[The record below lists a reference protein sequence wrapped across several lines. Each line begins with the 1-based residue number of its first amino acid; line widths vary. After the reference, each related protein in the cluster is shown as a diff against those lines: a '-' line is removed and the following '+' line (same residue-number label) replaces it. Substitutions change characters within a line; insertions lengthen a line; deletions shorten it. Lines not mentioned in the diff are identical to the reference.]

1 MQARKA
7 GNAQGVDVAH
17 YQGNIDFKKVAAD
30 GITFVIAKATQNG
43 MDKKFLQNIAGA
55 RAAGLLTGAYH
66 YLDEKVTTVAL
77 AKEAAAKFAAAI
89 RQAGGVDLPPVLDY
103 ESKAPGVGTAQATLI
118 ARAFLEEIERLTG
131 QRGMLYTYPAFIHNF
146 RGLEKWP
153 LWIARYSASKVPVNA
168 SGWTQ
173 WEIWQYHGGVAGEG
187 GTLPNGKQRVAGIN
201 SPVDLNEWN
210 GTPAQMRAKYGPKAA
225 QPKPP
230 TVTPAPAAPVAEIP
244 DEVDIL
250 HNDVEIKSPD
260 AAGLDFGGV
269 AYAQLVHMA
278 SIFGVSHKWDNGE
291 KKAYF
296 NGREIASAKPYGGR
310 VYIPVRAI
318 AEAYGAEVK
327 WDGKGPSVDIRGG
340 VKRNA

>member
-1 MQARKA
+1 MMQARKA
-7 GNAQGVDVAH
+7 GNAQGVDIAH
-17 YQGNIDFKKVAAD
+17 YQGDIDFKKVAAD

-43 MDKKFLQNIAGA
+43 MDKKFLQNIRGA

-66 YLDEKVTTVAL
+66 FLDNSVMTVAG

-89 RQAGGVDLPPVLDY
+89 TKAGGVDLPPVLDY
-103 ESKAPGVGTAQATLI
+103 ESKAPGLSAASATLI

-131 QRGMLYTYPAFIHNF
+131 QRGMLYTYPAFIGNF
-146 RGLEKWP
+146 SGLQAWP
-153 LWIARYSASKVPVNA
+153 LWIARYSASKVPVSDA
-168 SGWTQ
+168 GWTS

-210 GTPAQMRAKYGPKAA
+210 GTPAQMRAKYGPAVA
-225 QPKPP
+225 QPQPP
-230 TVTPAPAAPVAEIP
+230 AATPAPSAPAIDVP

-250 HNDVEIKSPD
+250 HNGVEIKSPE

-278 SIFGVSHKWDNGE
+278 QIFDVPYKWDNE
-291 KKAYF
+291 QKKAYF
-296 NGREIASAKPYGGR
+296 NGYEIQTARAYGGR
-310 VYIPVRAI
+310 IYIPVRAV
-318 AEAYGAEVK
+318 AEAYGAKVE
-327 WDGKGPSVDIRGG
+327 WDGKGPSVDIQGG
-340 VKRNA
+340 VKR

>member
-1 MQARKA
+1 MQERKK

-17 YQGNIDFKKVAAD
+17 YQGNIDFKKVTAD

-43 MDKKFLQNIAGA
+43 MDKKFIQNIVGA

-66 YLDEKVTTVAL
+66 YLDNSVTTVSE

-89 RQAGGVDLPPVLDY
+89 RKAGGVDLPPVLDY
-103 ESKAPGVGTAQATLI
+103 ESKASSLSAASATLI

-146 RGLEKWP
+146 RGLESWP
-153 LWIARYSASKVPVNA
+153 LWIARYSASKVPANA

-187 GTLPNGKQRVAGIN
+187 GTLPNGKQRVAGIA

-210 GTPAQMRAKYGPKAA
+210 GTPAQMRARYGPAAA

-230 TVTPAPAAPVAEIP
+230 AVEPAPAAPAAEIP
-244 DEVDIL
+244 EEVDIL
-250 HNDVEIKSPD
+250 HNGVQLKSPE
-260 AAGLDFGGV
+260 APGLDFGGV
-269 AYAQLVHMA
+269 VYAQLAHMA
-278 SIFGVSHKWDNGE
+278 DIFGVSHEWDNAK

-296 NGREIASAKPYGGR
+296 NGREIQTARAYGGR

-318 AEAYGAEVK
+318 AEAYGAKVI

-340 VKRNA
+340 VKR